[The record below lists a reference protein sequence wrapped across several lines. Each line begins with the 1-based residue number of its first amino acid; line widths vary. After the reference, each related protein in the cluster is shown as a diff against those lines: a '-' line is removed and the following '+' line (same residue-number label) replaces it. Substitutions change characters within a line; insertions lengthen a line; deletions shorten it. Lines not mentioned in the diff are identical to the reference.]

1 MTLYQFG
8 RRTKH
13 FCFTL
18 SALLCVLFVAGWA
31 RSRWAG
37 DEIRHT
43 ALRDS
48 EPARRWGAAH
58 GGGDVVVFHVTTYEI
73 DHSPHPGWLHVA
85 HPPLSI
91 SNSLPDRVVGL
102 FGYGIVDYHPTPGDL
117 VMRYRALTLPYWL
130 FTLAFASPFLLMA
143 WRHWRSRAARRI
155 AAGLCPACGYDLRAS
170 GTRCPECGAARAAHP
185 AVAAG
190 AA

>member
-13 FCFTL
+13 FCFAL
-18 SALLCVLFVAGWA
+18 SALLCVLFLTGWT
-31 RSRWAG
+31 RSRWTG
-37 DEIRHT
+37 DEVRYIAYRNGDFT
-43 ALRDS
+43 KQ
-48 EPARRWGAAH
+48 WVVAH
-58 GGGDVVVFHVTTYEI
+58 GGGDFVVCHWSGRLPTYVSIASWQHVKN
-73 DHSPHPGWLHVA
+73 PGG
-85 HPPLSI
+85 PI
-91 SNSLPDRVVGL
+91 RYNLPDYVHGL
-102 FGYGIVDYHPTPGDL
+102 FGYGVC
-117 VMRYRALTLPYWL
+117 RYRPTNAVILRYVALVLPYWL
-130 FTLAFASPFLLMA
+130 PALVTGMPWLIVA
-143 WRHWRSRAARRI
+143 WHHWASRAARRI